1 MWRGWSLKKIR
12 LRVRRFGKFTKQ
24 LKQKVFERFERIYEK
39 ERKEEQGE
47 PIQLRERDDNELE
60 IMEVLFLELK
70 VKIFPLKNSVKNMP
84 KNLQPGAARTPSIS
98 WPKPKQT

>member
-1 MWRGWSLKKIR
+1 MWRGWNLKKIR

-24 LKQKVFERFERIYEK
+24 LKQKVFEKIERVYEK

-47 PIQLRERDDNELE
+47 PIQLREREDNELE

-70 VKIFPLKNSVKNMP
+70 VQFFPLKNSAKNMP
-84 KNLQPGAARTPSIS
+84 KNSQPGAARTPSIG
-98 WPKPKQT
+98 